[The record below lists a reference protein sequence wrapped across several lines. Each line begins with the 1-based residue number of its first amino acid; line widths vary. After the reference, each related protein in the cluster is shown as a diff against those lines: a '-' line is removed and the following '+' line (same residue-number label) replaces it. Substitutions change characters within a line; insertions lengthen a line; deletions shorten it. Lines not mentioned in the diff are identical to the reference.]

1 MVCKLE
7 RMRLRSGAEIS
18 ATWSFPLVPNSVA
31 GIGLTLAVEESR
43 STLFMLISKLAL
55 RLLMDTCNL
64 ELVAIDPHFLEFGV
78 ISQESL
84 ISIRA
89 VGMLYSISCMAA
101 VKARSLALGEM
112 LY

>member
-1 MVCKLE
+1 
-7 RMRLRSGAEIS
+7 
-18 ATWSFPLVPNSVA
+18 
-31 GIGLTLAVEESR
+31 
-43 STLFMLISKLAL
+43 
-55 RLLMDTCNL
+55 MDTCNL